1 MIQEAA
7 EQAAATTPATV
18 PITALI
24 ASIRGWPTCREA
36 VRRINAQVHVAGGE
50 FIVADGSDSAPPTD
64 AEMAEMGGPI
74 RWLSLPGRSVFQLR
88 LAGYRA
94 ARGEIVAVTEDHV
107 YVEPDWVERIIE
119 VHRRFPNAG
128 AVGGAV
134 LNHTDQK
141 LVDWAA
147 FFLTQGP
154 FMPPLANGVAERISG
169 PANVSYKKRV
179 LDRLTG
185 AGDDEQGIIDFL
197 ELPAALEGEE
207 LVADDSIR
215 VRHNQSQ
222 GLLGTSLAEFDNGR
236 TIAGYRRR
244 EMTRGDW
251 LRIVGS
257 PVLPAYRA
265 LRQMRIVRAK
275 EQQPG
280 MSTARM
286 ARTLPAHIW
295 FQYCAMAGELLG
307 YAAGPGD
314 SPKRLF

>member
-1 MIQEAA
+1 M
-7 EQAAATTPATV
+7 TTTKL

-24 ASIRGWPTCREA
+24 ASIRGWPAAREA
-36 VRRINAQVHVAGGE
+36 IRRINPQVHAVGGE
-50 FIVADGSDSAPPTD
+50 FIVADGSGSAPPTD
-64 AEMAEMGGPI
+64 AEMEEIGGPI
-74 RWLSLPGRSVFQLR
+74 RWLSMPGKSVFQLR
-88 LAGYRA
+88 WAGYQA
-94 ARGEIVAVTEDHV
+94 AQGEVVTITEDHV
-107 YVEPDWVERIIE
+107 YVEPDWIERILD
-119 VHRRFPNAG
+119 VHRRYPNAG

-134 LNHTDQK
+134 LNHTDEK

-154 FMPPLANGVAERISG
+154 FMPPLQNGVADRISG

-179 LDRLTG
+179 LDRLH
-185 AGDDEQGIIDFL
+185 GDEEQGVIDFL
-197 ELPAALEGEE
+197 ELPAALEGED

-222 GLLGTSLAEFDNGR
+222 GLRGTSLAEFDNGR

-251 LRIVGS
+251 LRIAAS

-265 LRQMRIVRAK
+265 VRQMRIVRAK
-275 EQQPG
+275 QMQEG
-280 MSTARM
+280 MTTMRM
-286 ARTLPAHIW
+286 AKVLPAHVW

-314 SPKRLF
+314 SPRRLF